1 MIREGRYTLRL
12 LSLEAACYLLGLLFL
27 VPFYFVLSNSV
38 KSFSDL
44 LSNAAS
50 WPQSFVWS
58 NYSRTWEIMN
68 YPRAFANSF
77 IITAASIAGIV
88 VISAMAAYHMVRRP
102 TRVNNFLFGLF
113 VAAMIIPFQSVMIP
127 LVKVLGSVDLMNS
140 RTGLIVCFF
149 GFGAPL
155 SLFLYHGFIKSI
167 PLEVEE
173 SAIMDGCSLYGVF
186 WRIVFPLMKSATVTI
201 VLLNSLWIWN
211 DFLLPLLVLYDP
223 DKRTIP
229 LAIYA
234 FFGQY
239 SKQWDLALAGLVM
252 GIVPIL
258 GLFLALQRQIIA
270 GITAGAVKG

>member
-1 MIREGRYTLRL
+1 MRDDKYNLRRF
-12 LSLEAACYLLGLLFL
+12 SLEVLCYLLGLLFL
-27 VPFYFVLSNSV
+27 IPFYFVLSNSV

-44 LSNAAS
+44 LSNSAS

-68 YPRAFANSF
+68 YPRAFMNSF
-77 IITAASIAGIV
+77 LITVVSIAGIV
-88 VISAMAAYHMVRRP
+88 TISAMAAYRMVRRP
-102 TRVNNFLFGLF
+102 TRFNNFLFGLF
-113 VAAMIIPFQSVMIP
+113 VSAMIIPFQAVMIP
-127 LVKVLGSVDLMNS
+127 LVKVLGWADLMNS
-140 RTGLIVCFF
+140 RTGLIISFF
-149 GFGAPL
+149 GFGASL
-155 SLFLYHGFIKSI
+155 SIFLFHGFVKSI
-167 PLEVEE
+167 PLEIEE
-173 SAIMDGCSLYGVF
+173 SAIVDGCTPYGVF
-186 WRIVFPLMKSATVTI
+186 WRIVFPLLKSATVTI

-211 DFLLPLLVLYDP
+211 DFLLPLIVLYDP

-258 GLFLALQRQIIA
+258 ALFLLLQKQIIA
-270 GITAGAVKG
+270 GITAGAIKG